1 MKPKTK
7 INKKTAEEVKCFV
20 YTVNFFFN
28 DRQQQNK

>member
-7 INKKTAEEVKCFV
+7 IKKTAEVKCFV